1 VLLQT
6 QMQKIIFSNRR
17 VLSPLK
23 INYFLMKRVL
33 IATEKPFAPA
43 AVNQIVGILEQAGYQ
58 VQRLEKYASKS
69 DLLDAVKNVQA
80 MIVRS
85 DIVDKEVLEA
95 AKELKVVVRAGS
107 GFDNLDL
114 ATCTEKKIVA
124 MNTPGQNS
132 NAVAELAIGM
142 MIFMSRGQFKGISG
156 SELKGKTVGV
166 YGCGNIGRRVAR
178 IAQGLGMKV
187 VALDPCITKV
197 SMEPYDVKVVQ
208 SVDELFS
215 TSDFLSL
222 HIPANEKTKK
232 SVNFDLMNKMP
243 KGATVINTARKEVID
258 EDGLKKMLEERPDF
272 KYISD
277 IAPANHAELTE
288 KFELRYYSTPKKQ
301 GAETAEANVNAG
313 VAAAEQIVAFF
324 ESGDQTYR
332 VNR

>member
-1 VLLQT
+1 
-6 QMQKIIFSNRR
+6 
-17 VLSPLK
+17 
-23 INYFLMKRVL
+23 MKRVL
-33 IATEKPFAPA
+33 IATEKPFAA
-43 AVNQIVGILEQAGYQ
+43 AAANQMVEILEQAGYQ
-58 VQRLEKYASKS
+58 VKRLEKYASKAE
-69 DLLDAVKNVQA
+69 LLDAVRDVHA
-80 MIVRS
+80 LIVRS
-85 DIVDKEVLEA
+85 DIVDRAVIEA
-95 AKELKVVVRAGS
+95 AKELNVVVRAGS

-114 ATCTEKKIVA
+114 VACTEKGMVA

-142 MIFMSRGQFKGISG
+142 MIFMSRGQFKGVSG
-156 SELKGKTVGV
+156 TELKGKTVGV

-197 SMEPYDVKVVQ
+197 SMEPYDIKVFQ
-208 SVDELFS
+208 AVDELFS
-215 TSDFLSL
+215 ASDFLSL
-222 HIPANEKTKK
+222 HIPANDKTKK
-232 SVNFDLMNKMP
+232 SVNFELMNKMP

-277 IAPANHAELTE
+277 IAPANHAELDG
-288 KFELRYYSTPKKQ
+288 KFDLRYYSTPKKQ
-301 GAETAEANVNAG
+301 GAETSEANVNAG

>member
-1 VLLQT
+1 
-6 QMQKIIFSNRR
+6 
-17 VLSPLK
+17 
-23 INYFLMKRVL
+23 MKRVL

-43 AVNQIVGILEQAGYQ
+43 AANEIAGILEQAGYQ
-58 VQRLEKYASKS
+58 VKRLEKYTSKAE
-69 DLLDAVKNVQA
+69 LLVAVADVQA

-95 AKELKVVVRAGS
+95 APELKLVVRAGS

-114 ATCTEKKIVA
+114 ETCTQKGIVA

-142 MIFMSRGQFKGISG
+142 MIFMSRGQFKGMAG
-156 SELKGKTVGV
+156 TELKGKTIGV

-178 IAQGLGMKV
+178 IAQGLGMHV

-215 TSDFLSL
+215 QSQYLSL
-222 HIPANEKTKK
+222 HIPANEKTRK
-232 SVNFDLMNKMP
+232 SLNFALLNKMP
-243 KGATVINTARKEVID
+243 KGAMLINTARKEVID
-258 EDGLKKMLEERPDF
+258 EDGLKQMFDERPDF

-277 IAPANHAELTE
+277 IAPTCHEELAA
-288 KFELRYYSTPKKQ
+288 KYDLRYYSTPKKQ

-313 VAAAEQIVAFF
+313 VAAAEQIIAFF
-324 ESGDQTYR
+324 ERNDQTYR

>member
-1 VLLQT
+1 
-6 QMQKIIFSNRR
+6 
-17 VLSPLK
+17 
-23 INYFLMKRVL
+23 MKRVL
-33 IATEKPFAPA
+33 IATEKPFAA
-43 AVNQIVGILEQAGYQ
+43 AAANQMVGILEQAGYQ
-58 VQRLEKYASKS
+58 VQRLEKYTSKAE
-69 DLLDAVKNVQA
+69 LLDAVKDVHA

-85 DIVDKEVLEA
+85 DIVDREVLEA

-114 ATCTEKKIVA
+114 VTCTEKDMVA

-142 MIFMSRGQFKGISG
+142 MIFMSRGQFKGVSG
-156 SELKGKTVGV
+156 TELKGKTVGV

-178 IAQGLGMKV
+178 IAQGLGMRV

-197 SMEPYDVKVVQ
+197 SMEPYDIKVVQ

-215 TSDFLSL
+215 ASDFLSL
-222 HIPANEKTKK
+222 HIPANDKTKK
-232 SVNFDLMNKMP
+232 SVNFNMMNQMP

-258 EDGLKKMLEERPDF
+258 EDGLKKILEERPDF

-277 IAPANHAELTE
+277 IAPSNHAELDG

-301 GAETAEANVNAG
+301 GAETSEANVNAG

>member
-1 VLLQT
+1 
-6 QMQKIIFSNRR
+6 
-17 VLSPLK
+17 
-23 INYFLMKRVL
+23 MKRVL
-33 IATEKPFAPA
+33 IATEKPFASF
-43 AVNQIVGILEQAGYQ
+43 AVQQIKEVLSGAGYE
-58 VQRLEKYASKS
+58 VRMLEKYTSKA
-69 DLLDAVKNVQA
+69 DLLDAVKDVHGL
-80 MIVRS
+80 IVRS
-85 DIVDKEVLEA
+85 DIVDRQVIDSA
-95 AKELKVVVRAGS
+95 SELQVVVRAGS

-114 ATCTEKKIVA
+114 VACTERGIVA

-142 MIFMSRGQFKGISG
+142 MIFMARGNFKGGSG

-197 SMEPYDVKVVQ
+197 SMEPYEVKVVQ

-215 TSDFLSL
+215 QSNYLSL

-232 SVNFDLMNKMP
+232 SVNFELMNKMP
-243 KGATVINTARKEVID
+243 QGATIINTARKEVID
-258 EDGLKKMLEERPDF
+258 EDGLRKMLEERPDF

-277 IAPANHAELTE
+277 IAPSNHEELAG
-288 KFELRYYSTPKKQ
+288 KFEYRYYSTPKKQ
-301 GAETAEANVNAG
+301 GAETSEANVNAG
-313 VAAAEQIVAFF
+313 VAAAEQIVGFF
-324 ESGDQTYR
+324 ENGDQTYR

>member
-1 VLLQT
+1 
-6 QMQKIIFSNRR
+6 
-17 VLSPLK
+17 
-23 INYFLMKRVL
+23 MKKVL
-33 IATEKPFAPA
+33 IATEKPFAASA
-43 AVNQIVGILEQAGYQ
+43 ASQISEILSSAGYQ
-58 VQRLEKYASKS
+58 VVFLEKYNEKS
-69 DLLDAVKNVQA
+69 QLLQAVSDVQA

-85 DIVDKEVLEA
+85 DVVDKDVLDA

-114 ATCTEKKIVA
+114 NSCTEKGVVA

-142 MIFMSRGQFKGISG
+142 MIYMARGNFMGGSG

-187 VALDPCITKV
+187 VALDPCITKI
-197 SMEPYDVKVVQ
+197 SMEPYEVKVVQ
-208 SVDELFS
+208 SVHELFAVS
-215 TSDFLSL
+215 TYLSL

-232 SVNFDLMNKMP
+232 SVNFELMSKMP
-243 KGATVINTARKEVID
+243 LGATLVNTARKEVID
-258 EDGLKKMLEERPDF
+258 EEGLARMLEERPDF

-277 IAPANHAELTE
+277 IAPSCHEQLVG
-288 KFELRYYSTPKKQ
+288 KFPYRYYTTPKKQ
-301 GAETAEANVNAG
+301 GAETSEANINAG
-313 VAAAEQIVAFF
+313 VAAAEQIVAYF
-324 ESGDQTYR
+324 ENGDQTYR

>member
-1 VLLQT
+1 MNKVLL
-6 QMQKIIFSNRR
+6 
-17 VLSPLK
+17 
-23 INYFLMKRVL
+23 
-33 IATEKPFAPA
+33 ATEKPFAPA
-43 AVNQIVGILEQAGYQ
+43 AANQIAEILEKAGYL
-58 VQRLEKYASKS
+58 VQRLEKYTSKAE
-69 DLLDAVKNVQA
+69 LLDAVKDVHA

-85 DIVDKEVLEA
+85 DIVDREVLDA

-114 ATCTEKKIVA
+114 VTCTEKGIVA

-156 SELKGKTVGV
+156 TELKGKTIGV

-178 IAQGLGMKV
+178 IAQGLGMRV

-208 SVDELFS
+208 DVTELFS
-215 TSDFLSL
+215 SSDYLSL

-232 SVNFDLMNKMP
+232 SVNFELMSKMP
-243 KGATVINTARKEVID
+243 KGATIINTARKEVID
-258 EDGLKKMLEERPDF
+258 EDGLKKILEARPDF

-277 IAPANHAELTE
+277 IAPACHEELVG
-288 KFELRYYSTPKKQ
+288 KFDYRYYSTPKKQ

-324 ESGDQTYR
+324 ESNDQTYR

>member
-1 VLLQT
+1 
-6 QMQKIIFSNRR
+6 
-17 VLSPLK
+17 
-23 INYFLMKRVL
+23 MKKVL
-33 IATEKPFAPA
+33 IATEKPFAPVA
-43 AVNQIVGILEQAGYQ
+43 MFEISGILEKAGYE
-58 VQRLEKYASKS
+58 VCRLEKYTSKAE
-69 DLLDAVKNVQA
+69 LLDAVKDVHGL
-80 MIVRS
+80 IVRS
-85 DIVDKEVLEA
+85 DIVDREVVEA
-95 AKELKVVVRAGS
+95 ASELKVVVRAGS

-114 ATCTEKKIVA
+114 AACTENGICA

-142 MIFMSRGQFKGISG
+142 MIFMARGNFKGGSG

-197 SMEPYDVKVVQ
+197 SMEPYEVKVVQ
-208 SVDELFS
+208 AVDELFS
-215 TSDFLSL
+215 QSDFLSL

-232 SVNFDLMNKMP
+232 SVNFELLNKMP

-258 EDGLKKMLEERPDF
+258 EDGLKKMLEVRPDF

-277 IAPANHAELTE
+277 IEPSCHADLVGKYEN
-288 KFELRYYSTPKKQ
+288 RYYSTPKKQ
-301 GAETAEANVNAG
+301 GAETSEANVNAG
-313 VAAAEQIVAFF
+313 VAAAEQVVAFF

-332 VNR
+332 VNK

>member
-1 VLLQT
+1 MGVLL
-6 QMQKIIFSNRR
+6 FSFKEEN
-17 VLSPLK
+17 
-23 INYFLMKRVL
+23 NMKRVL
-33 IATEKPFAPA
+33 IATEKPFAATA
-43 AVNQIVGILEQAGYQ
+43 ATQIVEILEHASYE
-58 VQRLEKYASKS
+58 VQKLEKYASKAEF
-69 DLLDAVKNVQA
+69 LDAVKNVHA
-80 MIVRS
+80 IIVRS
-85 DIVDKEVLEA
+85 DIVDREVIEA

-114 ATCTEKKIVA
+114 AACTEKGIVA

-142 MIFMSRGQFKGISG
+142 MIFMSRGQFKGVSG
-156 SELKGKTVGV
+156 TELKGKTVGV

-187 VALDPCITKV
+187 VALDPCITKI

-215 TSDFLSL
+215 LSDFLSL
-222 HIPANEKTKK
+222 HIPANDKTKK
-232 SVNFDLMNKMP
+232 SVNFNLMNKMP

-258 EDGLKKMLEERPDF
+258 EDGLKKILEERPDF

-277 IAPANHAELTE
+277 IAPANHTELAE
-288 KFELRYYSTPKKQ
+288 KFDLRYYSTPKKQ
-301 GAETAEANVNAG
+301 GAETSEANVNAG

-324 ESGDQTYR
+324 ENGDQTYR
-332 VNR
+332 VNK

>member
-1 VLLQT
+1 
-6 QMQKIIFSNRR
+6 
-17 VLSPLK
+17 
-23 INYFLMKRVL
+23 MKRVL

-43 AVNQIVGILEQAGYQ
+43 AANQMVEILERAGFQ
-58 VQRLEKYASKS
+58 VQRLEKYTSKAE
-69 DLLDAVKNVQA
+69 LLEAVKDIDA

-85 DIVDKEVLEA
+85 DIVDKEVIEV

-114 ATCTEKKIVA
+114 ITCTEKGVVA

-142 MIFMSRGQFKGISG
+142 MIFMSRGQFKGVSG
-156 SELKGKTVGV
+156 TELKGKTVGV

-208 SVDELFS
+208 DVAELFS
-215 TSDFLSL
+215 ASDFLSL

-232 SVNFDLMNKMP
+232 SVNFDMMNMMP
-243 KGATVINTARKEVID
+243 KDATVINTARKEVID
-258 EDGLKKMLEERPDF
+258 EEGLKKMLEVRPDF

-277 IAPANHAELTE
+277 IAPTCHDELVG
-288 KFELRYYSTPKKQ
+288 KFDFRYYSTPKKQ
-301 GAETAEANVNAG
+301 GAETSEANVNAG
-313 VAAAEQIVAFF
+313 VAAAEQIVGFF

-332 VNR
+332 VNK

>member
-1 VLLQT
+1 
-6 QMQKIIFSNRR
+6 
-17 VLSPLK
+17 
-23 INYFLMKRVL
+23 MKRVL
-33 IATEKPFAPA
+33 IATEKPFAPV
-43 AVNQIVGILEQAGYQ
+43 AVNQITGILANAGYE
-58 VQRLEKYASKS
+58 VQMLEKYSSKS
-69 DLLDAVKNVQA
+69 DLLDAVKDVHA
-80 MIVRS
+80 LIVRS
-85 DIVDKEVLEA
+85 DIIDRQVIEA
-95 AKELKVVVRAGS
+95 APELKVVVRAGS

-114 ATCTEKKIVA
+114 EACTQRGICA

-142 MIFMSRGQFKGISG
+142 MIFMARGQFKGVSG

-208 SVDELFS
+208 TVPELFA
-215 TSDFLSL
+215 TSDYLSL

-232 SVNFDLMNKMP
+232 SVNFELMNKMP
-243 KGATVINTARKEVID
+243 KGATLINTARKEVID
-258 EDGLKKMLEERPDF
+258 EDGLKKMLEERTDF

-277 IAPANHAELTE
+277 ILPSSHEELAG
-288 KFELRYYSTPKKQ
+288 KFEFRYYATPKKQ

-313 VAAAEQIVAFF
+313 VAAAEQIVGFF
-324 ESGDQTYR
+324 ENNDQTYR

>member
-1 VLLQT
+1 
-6 QMQKIIFSNRR
+6 
-17 VLSPLK
+17 
-23 INYFLMKRVL
+23 MKKVL

-43 AVNQIVGILEQAGYQ
+43 AANQIVEILEQAGYH
-58 VQRLEKYASKS
+58 VQRLEKYASKA
-69 DLLDAVKNVQA
+69 DLLEAVKDVHA

-85 DIVDKEVLEA
+85 DIVDREVLEA

-114 ATCTEKKIVA
+114 VSCTEKGMIA

-142 MIFMSRGQFKGISG
+142 MIFMARGQFKGISG

-232 SVNFDLMNKMP
+232 SVNYDLMSKMP

-258 EDGLKKMLEERPDF
+258 EEGLKKILEERPDF
-272 KYISD
+272 KYVSD
-277 IAPANHAELTE
+277 IAPACHDELAG
-288 KFELRYYSTPKKQ
+288 KFDSRYYSTPKKQ
-301 GAETAEANVNAG
+301 GAETSEANVNAG

-332 VNR
+332 VNK

>member
-1 VLLQT
+1 
-6 QMQKIIFSNRR
+6 
-17 VLSPLK
+17 
-23 INYFLMKRVL
+23 MKRIL
-33 IATEKPFAPA
+33 IATEKPFAPLA
-43 AVNQIVGILEQAGYQ
+43 MSQISSVLSDAGYE
-58 VQRLEKYASKS
+58 VCKLEKYTSKAN
-69 DLLDAVKNVQA
+69 LLEAVKEVHGL
-80 MIVRS
+80 IVRS
-85 DIVDKEVLEA
+85 DIVDRQVIEA

-114 ATCTEKKIVA
+114 VACTEKGICA

-142 MIFMSRGQFKGISG
+142 MIFMARGNFKGGSG

-197 SMEPYDVKVVQ
+197 SMEPYEVKVVQ
-208 SVDELFS
+208 AVDELFS
-215 TSDFLSL
+215 QSDYLSL

-232 SVNFDLMNKMP
+232 SVNFDLLNKMP

-277 IAPANHAELTE
+277 IAPACHEELAG
-288 KFELRYYSTPKKQ
+288 KFDCRYYSTPKKQ
-301 GAETAEANVNAG
+301 GAETSEANVNAG

-332 VNR
+332 VNK

>member
-1 VLLQT
+1 
-6 QMQKIIFSNRR
+6 
-17 VLSPLK
+17 
-23 INYFLMKRVL
+23 MKRVL
-33 IATEKPFAPA
+33 IATEKPFAPFA
-43 AVNQIVGILEQAGYQ
+43 ANQIVEIFERAGYQ
-58 VQRLEKYASKS
+58 VKQLEKYTSKAE
-69 DLLDAVKNVQA
+69 LLEAVKDVNA

-85 DIVDKEVLEA
+85 DIVDREVLEA
-95 AKELKVVVRAGS
+95 ARELNIVVRAGS

-114 ATCTEKKIVA
+114 VTCTEKGIVA

-142 MIFMSRGQFKGISG
+142 MIFMSRGQFKGIAG
-156 SELKGKTVGV
+156 TELKGKTVGV

-197 SMEPYDVKVVQ
+197 SMEPYDVRVVQ

-215 TSDFLSL
+215 ASDFLSL
-222 HIPANEKTKK
+222 HIPANDKTKN
-232 SVNFDLMNKMP
+232 SVNFGLMNRMP
-243 KGATVINTARKEVID
+243 KGALLVNTARKEVID
-258 EDGLKKMLEERPDF
+258 EEGLKQMFAERPDF

-277 IAPANHAELTE
+277 IAPSCHDELAS
-288 KFELRYYSTPKKQ
+288 KFDLRYYSTPKKQ

-324 ESGDQTYR
+324 EQGDQTYR
-332 VNR
+332 VNK

>member
-1 VLLQT
+1 MGVLL
-6 QMQKIIFSNRR
+6 FSFKEEN
-17 VLSPLK
+17 LT
-23 INYFLMKRVL
+23 MKRVL

-43 AVNQIVGILEQAGYQ
+43 AINQMVGILEEAGYQ

-69 DLLDAVKNVQA
+69 ELLGAVKDVHA

-85 DIVDKEVLEA
+85 DRVDREVLEA

-114 ATCTEKKIVA
+114 VACTEKGMVA

-142 MIFMSRGQFKGISG
+142 MIFMARGQFKGVSG
-156 SELKGKTVGV
+156 TELKGKTAGV

-208 SVDELFS
+208 SVDELFG

-222 HIPANEKTKK
+222 HIPANDKTKK
-232 SVNFDLMNKMP
+232 SVNFELMNKMP
-243 KGATVINTARKEVID
+243 KGATMINTARKEVID
-258 EDGLKKMLEERPDF
+258 EDGLKKMLEERTDF

-277 IAPANHAELTE
+277 IAPANHDELDG
-288 KFELRYYSTPKKQ
+288 KFDLRYYSTPKKQ
-301 GAETAEANVNAG
+301 GAETSEANVNAG

-332 VNR
+332 VNK

>member
-1 VLLQT
+1 
-6 QMQKIIFSNRR
+6 
-17 VLSPLK
+17 
-23 INYFLMKRVL
+23 MKRVL
-33 IATEKPFAPA
+33 IATEKPFAA
-43 AVNQIVGILEQAGYQ
+43 AAANKMVEILEQAGYQ
-58 VQRLEKYASKS
+58 VKRLEKYTSKAE
-69 DLLDAVKNVQA
+69 LLDAVKDVHA

-85 DIVDKEVLEA
+85 DIVDSEVLEA

-114 ATCTEKKIVA
+114 VACTEKEMVA

-142 MIFMSRGQFKGISG
+142 MIFMSRGQFKGVSG
-156 SELKGKTVGV
+156 TELKGKTVGV

-178 IAQGLGMKV
+178 IAQGLGMRV

-197 SMEPYDVKVVQ
+197 SMEPYEIKVVQ

-215 TSDFLSL
+215 SSDFLSL

-232 SVNFDLMNKMP
+232 SVNFGMMNKMP
-243 KGATVINTARKEVID
+243 KGATVINTARKEVVD

-277 IAPANHAELTE
+277 IAPTNHAELDG
-288 KFELRYYSTPKKQ
+288 KFDLRYYSTPKKQ
-301 GAETAEANVNAG
+301 GAETSEANVNAG

>member
-1 VLLQT
+1 
-6 QMQKIIFSNRR
+6 
-17 VLSPLK
+17 
-23 INYFLMKRVL
+23 MKRVL

-43 AVNQIVGILEQAGYQ
+43 AVNQMVGILEQAGYE
-58 VQRLEKYASKS
+58 VKRLEKYASKTE
-69 DLLDAVKNVQA
+69 LLDAVKGVNA
-80 MIVRS
+80 LIVRS
-85 DIVDKEVLEA
+85 DIVDRAVLDA

-114 ATCTEKKIVA
+114 ATCTEKGMVA

-142 MIFMSRGQFKGISG
+142 MIFMSRGQFKGVSG
-156 SELKGKTVGV
+156 TELKGKTIGV

-208 SVDELFS
+208 NVAELFS
-215 TSDFLSL
+215 ESDFLSL

-232 SVNFDLMNKMP
+232 SVNFDMMNKMP
-243 KGATVINTARKEVID
+243 KGATIINTARKEVID
-258 EDGLKKMLEERPDF
+258 EDGLKRMLEERPDF

-277 IAPANHAELTE
+277 IAPTNHDELAG
-288 KFELRYYSTPKKQ
+288 KFDFRYYSTPKKQ
-301 GAETAEANVNAG
+301 GAETSEANVNAG

-324 ESGDQTYR
+324 ESGDQAYR
-332 VNR
+332 VNK

>member
-1 VLLQT
+1 
-6 QMQKIIFSNRR
+6 
-17 VLSPLK
+17 
-23 INYFLMKRVL
+23 MKRVL

-43 AVNQIVGILEQAGYQ
+43 AANEIAGILEQAGYQ
-58 VQRLEKYASKS
+58 VKRLEKYTSKAE
-69 DLLDAVKNVQA
+69 LLVAVADVQA

-95 AKELKVVVRAGS
+95 APELKLVVRAGS

-114 ATCTEKKIVA
+114 ETCTQKGIVA

-142 MIFMSRGQFKGISG
+142 MVFMSRGQFKGMAG
-156 SELKGKTVGV
+156 TELKGKTIGV

-178 IAQGLGMKV
+178 IAQGLGMHV

-215 TSDFLSL
+215 QSQYLSL
-222 HIPANEKTKK
+222 HIPANEKTRK
-232 SVNFDLMNKMP
+232 SLNFALLNKMP
-243 KGATVINTARKEVID
+243 KGAMLINTARKEVID
-258 EDGLKKMLEERPDF
+258 EDGLKQMFDERPDF

-277 IAPANHAELTE
+277 IAPTCHEELAA
-288 KFELRYYSTPKKQ
+288 KYDLRYYSTPKKQ

-313 VAAAEQIVAFF
+313 VAAAEQIIAFF
-324 ESGDQTYR
+324 ERNDQTYR

>member
-1 VLLQT
+1 
-6 QMQKIIFSNRR
+6 
-17 VLSPLK
+17 
-23 INYFLMKRVL
+23 MKKVL
-33 IATEKPFAPA
+33 IATEKPFAPVA
-43 AVNQIVGILEQAGYQ
+43 ITEISAIFEKAGYE
-58 VQRLEKYASKS
+58 VCRLEKYSSKS
-69 DLLDAVKNVQA
+69 ELLDAVKDVHGL
-80 MIVRS
+80 IVRS
-85 DIVDKEVLEA
+85 DIVDRQVIEA

-114 ATCTEKKIVA
+114 AACTENGICA

-142 MIFMSRGQFKGISG
+142 MIFMARGNFKGGSG
-156 SELKGKTVGV
+156 SELKGKTVGI

-187 VALDPCITKV
+187 IALDPFITKV
-197 SMEPYDVKVVQ
+197 SMEPYDVKVIQ
-208 SVDELFS
+208 AVDELFS
-215 TSDFLSL
+215 QSDYLSL

-232 SVNFDLMNKMP
+232 SVNFELLNKMP

-258 EDGLKKMLEERPDF
+258 EDGLKKMLEMRTDF

-277 IAPANHAELTE
+277 IAPACHEELVG
-288 KFELRYYSTPKKQ
+288 KFEPRYYSTPKKQ
-301 GAETAEANVNAG
+301 GAETSEANVNAG

-332 VNR
+332 VNK

>member
-1 VLLQT
+1 
-6 QMQKIIFSNRR
+6 
-17 VLSPLK
+17 
-23 INYFLMKRVL
+23 MKVL
-33 IATEKPFAPA
+33 IATEKPFAPVA
-43 AVNQIVGILEQAGYQ
+43 LDQITGIFQESGYE
-58 VQRLEKYASKS
+58 VRKLEKYASKS
-69 DLLDAVKNVQA
+69 ELIDAVKDVQA
-80 MIVRS
+80 LIVRS
-85 DIVDKEVLEA
+85 DIVDRELLDA
-95 AKELKVVVRAGS
+95 AKELKIVVRAGA

-114 ATCTEKKIVA
+114 VACTEKGIVA

-142 MIFMSRGQFKGISG
+142 MIFMARGNFKGGSG

-178 IAQGLGMKV
+178 IAQGLSMKV

-197 SMEPYDVKVVQ
+197 SMEPYDIKVVQ
-208 SVDELFS
+208 SVDELFGL
-215 TSDFLSL
+215 SDYLSI
-222 HIPANEKTKK
+222 HIPVNDKTKK
-232 SVNFDLMNKMP
+232 SINFDLMNKMP

-258 EDGLKKMLEERPDF
+258 EEGLIKMLEERPDF

-277 IAPANHAELTE
+277 IAPSCHNELAE

-301 GAETAEANVNAG
+301 GAETSEANVNAG

-324 ESGDQTYR
+324 ESNDQTYR

>member
-1 VLLQT
+1 
-6 QMQKIIFSNRR
+6 
-17 VLSPLK
+17 
-23 INYFLMKRVL
+23 MKSVL

-43 AVNQIVGILEQAGYQ
+43 AVTQMVGILEEAGYE
-58 VQRLEKYASKS
+58 VRRLEKYTSKS
-69 DLLDAVKNVQA
+69 ELLDAVKDVHA

-85 DIVDKEVLEA
+85 DIVDREVIEA

-114 ATCTEKKIVA
+114 VACTEKGMVA

-142 MIFMSRGQFKGISG
+142 MIFMARGQFKGVSG
-156 SELKGKTVGV
+156 SELKGKTAGV

-222 HIPANEKTKK
+222 HIPANDKTKK
-232 SVNFDLMNKMP
+232 SVNFDMMNKMP
-243 KGATVINTARKEVID
+243 KGATIINTARKEVID

-277 IAPANHAELTE
+277 IAPANHAELAE
-288 KFELRYYSTPKKQ
+288 KFDLRYYSTPKKQ
-301 GAETAEANVNAG
+301 GAETSEANVNAG

-324 ESGDQTYR
+324 RDGDQTYR
-332 VNR
+332 VNK